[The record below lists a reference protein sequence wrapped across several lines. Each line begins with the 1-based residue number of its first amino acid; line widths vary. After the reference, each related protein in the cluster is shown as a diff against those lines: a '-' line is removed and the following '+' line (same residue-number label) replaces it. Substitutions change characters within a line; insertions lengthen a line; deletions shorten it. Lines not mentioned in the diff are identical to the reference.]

1 MHPAYLGFIAGTL
14 RFGYPMALWP
24 RAEWI
29 TRPQDKSSRV
39 EKLDTGRNVADPVLV
54 AEYHKV
60 GSARKGQDSN
70 YRSSNKH
77 HCILPLSGPGPSF
90 LLIEYSTF

>member
-1 MHPAYLGFIAGTL
+1 
-14 RFGYPMALWP
+14 MALWP

-60 GSARKGQDSN
+60 VVQGRGKTATIVRF
-70 YRSSNKH
+70 
-77 HCILPLSGPGPSF
+77 LFESGVGV
-90 LLIEYSTF
+90 LRLIG